1 MRSMTGY
8 GRGQASSA
16 GLKATVEL
24 SSVNRKQ
31 SEIVANLPR
40 ELEAL
45 DPLIRERLAQ
55 AVSRGRV
62 NAKVVCDASDEA
74 GATEVRVNRA
84 AAQAYATEFSQLAQR
99 LGLSGGVTLE
109 SVLRAPGVLESGE
122 RADAVEK
129 WKPVVLAALDEAILA
144 LVRMRE
150 REGENLC
157 ADLRERMNLM
167 RAAVGRVR
175 EVAPA
180 VLTRYRD
187 QLRERIRQAG
197 LPLPLE
203 DDERL
208 LKEIVLFADRSD
220 VSEELARLGSHFQQF
235 EDCVKSR
242 DPVGRTLD
250 FLSQEMHREINTI
263 GSKAND
269 ASISREVVV
278 LKTELE
284 KFREQ
289 VQNVE

>member
-8 GRGQASSA
+8 GRGQASTA

-62 NAKVVCDASDEA
+62 NAKVVCDASDDA
-74 GATEVRVNRA
+74 GATQVRVNRA
-84 AAQAYATEFSQLAQR
+84 AAQAYAAEFSQLAQR

-122 RADAVEK
+122 AADAVEK
-129 WKPVVLAALDEAILA
+129 WKPVVLAALDEAVLA

-167 RAAVGRVR
+167 RAAVGRVK
-175 EVAPA
+175 EVAPT

-187 QLRERIRQAG
+187 QLRERVRQAG

-235 EDCVKSR
+235 EDCVKSK